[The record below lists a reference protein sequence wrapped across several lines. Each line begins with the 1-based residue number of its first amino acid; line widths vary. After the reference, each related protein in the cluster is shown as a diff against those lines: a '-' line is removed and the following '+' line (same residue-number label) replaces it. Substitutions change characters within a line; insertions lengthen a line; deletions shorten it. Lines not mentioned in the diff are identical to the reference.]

1 MRQCGGSSDSNR
13 GVHTGT
19 LDGERFW
26 HYVLKLQF
34 KVENE
39 AQKPTLS
46 IPGYETRPLEHC

>member
-1 MRQCGGSSDSNR
+1 MRQCGGSSDSNC